1 MLLPYDA
8 PATRIPTGTQ
18 SQCIAPQASAAHGA
32 GDTRDPLQGFKAATQ
47 DAPLPAIRFAC
58 LPIRQH
64 EELKMNQQYY
74 DAVTKMEKMGV
85 DPEYIQGW
93 QGGYL
98 LNPEREE
105 QRVTEAYSAGYE
117 DGKEKNTENFS
128 NWVK

>member
-1 MLLPYDA
+1 MSCPD
-8 PATRIPTGTQ
+8 R
-18 SQCIAPQASAAHGA
+18 QAASGQQAQWIQRSSPAAHTT
-32 GDTRDPLQGFKAATQ
+32 GDTRDALQGFKAAAQ
-47 DAPLPAIRFAC
+47 DLPLPAIVFAC
-58 LPIRQH
+58 LLIRQH

-117 DGKEKNTENFS
+117 DGKGKNTENFS
-128 NWVK
+128 EWVK